1 MHNRNLETNE
11 GAMQEHN
18 KNQRANAANRMA
30 AVAKKIKARKAA
42 AKE

>member
-1 MHNRNLETNE
+1 MYNRKLETNE

-18 KNQRANAANRMA
+18 ENQRKNAANRMA

-42 AKE
+42 NKE